1 MTTIP
6 TLQEDIR
13 ETLMATINN
22 KTKPLGALGQL
33 ESLALQIG
41 LIQNRTENLV
51 LQAPTL
57 LVFAGDHGIAAEGVS
72 AYPPEVTHRMVVNF
86 LQGGAAINVFC
97 RQHNMNLKIVDA
109 GVNHDFEPHPKL
121 IHAKVGH
128 GTRNFLCEPA
138 MSVAAAED
146 CLKTGARLVREV
158 VSADCNVIGFGEM
171 GIGNTSSAAVLT
183 SLLCNLPIEECT
195 GRGTGLNDDA
205 WQHKVQIL
213 QQAIQTHDIP
223 GSPLETLATYG
234 GFEIAQMCGAML
246 EAASRQMILLID
258 GFIASAAFLVAHRI
272 NTNIRP
278 YAIFCHQSEERGHVK
293 LLHFLQAKPLLHL
306 HLRLGEGTGCAL
318 AYPLL
323 ESAVRFYNEMANFG
337 DL

>member
-51 LQAPTL
+51 LQTPTL

-72 AYPPEVTHRMVVNF
+72 AYPPEVTYRMVVNF

-97 RQHNMNLKIVDA
+97 RQHNINLKIVDA
-109 GVNHDFEPHPKL
+109 GVNHDFKPYPKL

-128 GTRNFLCEPA
+128 GTRNFLHEPA
-138 MSVAAAED
+138 MSVAAAEA
-146 CLKTGARLVREV
+146 CLKTGSRLVREV

-213 QQAIQTHDIP
+213 QQAIQTHGTLD
-223 GSPLETLATYG
+223 SPLETLATYG

-258 GFIASAAFLVAHRI
+258 GFIASAAFLLAYRM
-272 NTNIRP
+272 NPNIRP
-278 YAIFCHQSEERGHVK
+278 YAIFCHQSEERGHV
-293 LLHFLQAKPLLHL
+293 LLLKQLSAEPILNL

-323 ESAVRFYNEMANFG
+323 ESAIRFYNEMASFNE
-337 DL
+337 L